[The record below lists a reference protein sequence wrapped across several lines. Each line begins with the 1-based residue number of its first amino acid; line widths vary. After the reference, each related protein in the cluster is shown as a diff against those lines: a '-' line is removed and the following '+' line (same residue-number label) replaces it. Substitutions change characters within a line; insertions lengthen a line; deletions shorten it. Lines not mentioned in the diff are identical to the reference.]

1 MRRTLSPAGA
11 FWLAAFTYFIWGFTF
26 LASRIA
32 QDYGTPFV
40 LLFWR
45 FALAFALLNLLRLT
59 GRFPVR
65 LRGRR
70 LWPALLAGLFEPV
83 LYFPCEQYGLKL
95 TSTSF
100 SGVMVALIPLCSLVY
115 GAVFLHE
122 KATWRQVVFSVLS
135 VAGVIVL
142 AVYATGIGAGS
153 FLGFLVLLG
162 TVFAG
167 AGYMV
172 ACRACSGSFTAFERT
187 YTTCGMGAAAFG
199 VLVLLGFAAGMIFPD
214 MAQQILQNFAAQI
227 EQLGLTNDVP
237 QSQMMA
243 TLFFNNITA
252 SLLSMLYG
260 LIPFLPLSALA
271 LGTNALMLGAFA
283 AIYQQQGIGL
293 GVYVLG
299 VLPHGIFELS
309 ALILSC
315 ALGLLICRT
324 GTERILKKSD
334 TPFFRRV
341 LDCIRVFLTFS
352 VPLLL
357 VAALIE
363 TYVTP
368 ALLNLVL

>member
-1 MRRTLSPAGA
+1 MIDRYCPTLSHG
-11 FWLAAFTYFIWGFTF
+11 
-26 LASRIA
+26 
-32 QDYGTPFV
+32 
-40 LLFWR
+40 LLKHEF
-45 FALAFALLNLLRLT
+45 F
-59 GRFPVR
+59 
-65 LRGRR
+65 
-70 LWPALLAGLFEPV
+70 
-83 LYFPCEQYGLKL
+83 
-95 TSTSF
+95 ST
-100 SGVMVALIPLCSLVY
+100 
-115 GAVFLHE
+115 
-122 KATWRQVVFSVLS
+122 
-135 VAGVIVL
+135 
-142 AVYATGIGAGS
+142 
-153 FLGFLVLLG
+153 
-162 TVFAG
+162 
-167 AGYMV
+167 
-172 ACRACSGSFTAFERT
+172 
-187 YTTCGMGAAAFG
+187 AAAFG
-199 VLVLLGFAAGMIFPD
+199 VLTLLGFAVSLARPEL
-214 MAQQILQNFAAQI
+214 AQGVLERFTAQI
-227 EQLGLTNDVP
+227 EQLGLTSDVP

-243 TLFFNNITA
+243 TLFFNNVTA

-368 ALLNLVL
+368 AFLNLVL

>member
-1 MRRTLSPAGA
+1 MIDCYCPTLSRG
-11 FWLAAFTYFIWGFTF
+11 
-26 LASRIA
+26 
-32 QDYGTPFV
+32 
-40 LLFWR
+40 
-45 FALAFALLNLLRLT
+45 LLR
-59 GRFPVR
+59 
-65 LRGRR
+65 
-70 LWPALLAGLFEPV
+70 
-83 LYFPCEQYGLKL
+83 
-95 TSTSF
+95 
-100 SGVMVALIPLCSLVY
+100 
-115 GAVFLHE
+115 HE
-122 KATWRQVVFSVLS
+122 FWNT
-135 VAGVIVL
+135 
-142 AVYATGIGAGS
+142 
-153 FLGFLVLLG
+153 
-162 TVFAG
+162 
-167 AGYMV
+167 
-172 ACRACSGSFTAFERT
+172 
-187 YTTCGMGAAAFG
+187 AAAFG
-199 VLVLLGFAAGMIFPD
+199 VLTLLGFAVSLIKPEL
-214 MAQQILQNFAAQI
+214 AQGVLDRFTVQI

-243 TLFFNNITA
+243 TLFFNNVIA

>member
-1 MRRTLSPAGA
+1 MIFELCPTLS
-11 FWLAAFTYFIWGFTF
+11 
-26 LASRIA
+26 R
-32 QDYGTPFV
+32 D
-40 LLFWR
+40 LLKREFG
-45 FALAFALLNLLRLT
+45 NT
-59 GRFPVR
+59 
-65 LRGRR
+65 
-70 LWPALLAGLFEPV
+70 
-83 LYFPCEQYGLKL
+83 
-95 TSTSF
+95 
-100 SGVMVALIPLCSLVY
+100 
-115 GAVFLHE
+115 
-122 KATWRQVVFSVLS
+122 
-135 VAGVIVL
+135 
-142 AVYATGIGAGS
+142 
-153 FLGFLVLLG
+153 
-162 TVFAG
+162 
-167 AGYMV
+167 
-172 ACRACSGSFTAFERT
+172 
-187 YTTCGMGAAAFG
+187 AAAFG

-214 MAQQILQNFAAQI
+214 MAQQTLQNFAAQVA
-227 EQLGLTNDVP
+227 QLGLP

-324 GTERILKKSD
+324 GTERIFKKSD

>member
-1 MRRTLSPAGA
+1 MIFELCPTLSRD
-11 FWLAAFTYFIWGFTF
+11 LIKREF
-26 LASRIA
+26 LN
-32 QDYGTPFV
+32 T
-40 LLFWR
+40 
-45 FALAFALLNLLRLT
+45 
-59 GRFPVR
+59 
-65 LRGRR
+65 
-70 LWPALLAGLFEPV
+70 
-83 LYFPCEQYGLKL
+83 
-95 TSTSF
+95 
-100 SGVMVALIPLCSLVY
+100 
-115 GAVFLHE
+115 
-122 KATWRQVVFSVLS
+122 
-135 VAGVIVL
+135 
-142 AVYATGIGAGS
+142 
-153 FLGFLVLLG
+153 
-162 TVFAG
+162 
-167 AGYMV
+167 
-172 ACRACSGSFTAFERT
+172 
-187 YTTCGMGAAAFG
+187 AAAFG

-214 MAQQILQNFAAQI
+214 MAQQTLQNFAAQ
-227 EQLGLTNDVP
+227 
-237 QSQMMA
+237 
-243 TLFFNNITA
+243 A

-315 ALGLLICRT
+315 ALGLLLCRT

>member
-1 MRRTLSPAGA
+1 MIDRCCPTLSRG
-11 FWLAAFTYFIWGFTF
+11 
-26 LASRIA
+26 
-32 QDYGTPFV
+32 
-40 LLFWR
+40 
-45 FALAFALLNLLRLT
+45 LLR
-59 GRFPVR
+59 
-65 LRGRR
+65 
-70 LWPALLAGLFEPV
+70 
-83 LYFPCEQYGLKL
+83 
-95 TSTSF
+95 
-100 SGVMVALIPLCSLVY
+100 
-115 GAVFLHE
+115 HE
-122 KATWRQVVFSVLS
+122 FWNT
-135 VAGVIVL
+135 
-142 AVYATGIGAGS
+142 
-153 FLGFLVLLG
+153 
-162 TVFAG
+162 
-167 AGYMV
+167 
-172 ACRACSGSFTAFERT
+172 
-187 YTTCGMGAAAFG
+187 AAAFG
-199 VLVLLGFAAGMIFPD
+199 VLTLLGFAVSLIKPEL
-214 MAQQILQNFAAQI
+214 AQGVLDRFTVQI

-243 TLFFNNITA
+243 TLFFNNVIA

>member
-1 MRRTLSPAGA
+1 MIFELCPTLSRD
-11 FWLAAFTYFIWGFTF
+11 LIKREF
-26 LASRIA
+26 LN
-32 QDYGTPFV
+32 T
-40 LLFWR
+40 
-45 FALAFALLNLLRLT
+45 
-59 GRFPVR
+59 
-65 LRGRR
+65 
-70 LWPALLAGLFEPV
+70 
-83 LYFPCEQYGLKL
+83 
-95 TSTSF
+95 
-100 SGVMVALIPLCSLVY
+100 
-115 GAVFLHE
+115 
-122 KATWRQVVFSVLS
+122 
-135 VAGVIVL
+135 
-142 AVYATGIGAGS
+142 
-153 FLGFLVLLG
+153 
-162 TVFAG
+162 
-167 AGYMV
+167 
-172 ACRACSGSFTAFERT
+172 
-187 YTTCGMGAAAFG
+187 AAAFG

-214 MAQQILQNFAAQI
+214 MAQQTLQNFAAQV
-227 EQLGLTNDVP
+227 EQLGLTDDVP

-341 LDCIRVFLTFS
+341 LDCIRVFLTILCAAAAGGRAHRDVRHACTFEPCAVNGKVDFRS
-352 VPLLL
+352 TQLYNGL
-357 VAALIE
+357 VKIL
-363 TYVTP
+363 
-368 ALLNLVL
+368 

>member
-1 MRRTLSPAGA
+1 MISQFCPTLSKD
-11 FWLAAFTYFIWGFTF
+11 LLKREF
-26 LASRIA
+26 LNTA
-32 QDYGTPFV
+32 V
-40 LLFWR
+40 
-45 FALAFALLNLLRLT
+45 AFA
-59 GRFPVR
+59 
-65 LRGRR
+65 
-70 LWPALLAGLFEPV
+70 
-83 LYFPCEQYGLKL
+83 
-95 TSTSF
+95 
-100 SGVMVALIPLCSLVY
+100 
-115 GAVFLHE
+115 
-122 KATWRQVVFSVLS
+122 
-135 VAGVIVL
+135 VL
-142 AVYATGIGAGS
+142 AV
-153 FLGFLVLLG
+153 
-162 TVFAG
+162 
-167 AGYMV
+167 
-172 ACRACSGSFTAFERT
+172 
-187 YTTCGMGAAAFG
+187 
-199 VLVLLGFAAGMIFPD
+199 LGFAAGMLFPD
-214 MAQQILQNFAAQI
+214 AAQQLLDRFAAQL
-227 EQLGLTNDVP
+227 EQLGLSSNVP

-243 TLFFNNITA
+243 TLFFNNVTA
-252 SLLSMLYG
+252 SLLAMLYG
-260 LIPFLPLSALA
+260 LIPFVPLSALA
-271 LGTNALMLGAFA
+271 LGTNALLLGAFA

>member
-1 MRRTLSPAGA
+1 MIFELCPTLSRD
-11 FWLAAFTYFIWGFTF
+11 LIKREF
-26 LASRIA
+26 LN
-32 QDYGTPFV
+32 T
-40 LLFWR
+40 
-45 FALAFALLNLLRLT
+45 
-59 GRFPVR
+59 
-65 LRGRR
+65 
-70 LWPALLAGLFEPV
+70 
-83 LYFPCEQYGLKL
+83 
-95 TSTSF
+95 
-100 SGVMVALIPLCSLVY
+100 
-115 GAVFLHE
+115 
-122 KATWRQVVFSVLS
+122 
-135 VAGVIVL
+135 
-142 AVYATGIGAGS
+142 
-153 FLGFLVLLG
+153 
-162 TVFAG
+162 
-167 AGYMV
+167 
-172 ACRACSGSFTAFERT
+172 
-187 YTTCGMGAAAFG
+187 AAAFG

-214 MAQQILQNFAAQI
+214 MAQQTLQNFAAQV
-227 EQLGLTNDVP
+227 EQLGLTDDVP

-324 GTERILKKSD
+324 GILKKSD

>member
-1 MRRTLSPAGA
+1 MIFELCPTLSRD
-11 FWLAAFTYFIWGFTF
+11 LIKREF
-26 LASRIA
+26 LN
-32 QDYGTPFV
+32 T
-40 LLFWR
+40 
-45 FALAFALLNLLRLT
+45 
-59 GRFPVR
+59 
-65 LRGRR
+65 
-70 LWPALLAGLFEPV
+70 
-83 LYFPCEQYGLKL
+83 
-95 TSTSF
+95 
-100 SGVMVALIPLCSLVY
+100 
-115 GAVFLHE
+115 
-122 KATWRQVVFSVLS
+122 
-135 VAGVIVL
+135 
-142 AVYATGIGAGS
+142 
-153 FLGFLVLLG
+153 
-162 TVFAG
+162 
-167 AGYMV
+167 
-172 ACRACSGSFTAFERT
+172 
-187 YTTCGMGAAAFG
+187 AAAFG

-214 MAQQILQNFAAQI
+214 MAQQTLQNFAAQV
-227 EQLGLTNDVP
+227 EQLGLTDDVP

-293 GVYVLG
+293 GAYFVG
-299 VLPHGIFELS
+299 VLPHGI
-309 ALILSC
+309 C

-324 GTERILKKSD
+324 GTERVLKKSD

>member
-1 MRRTLSPAGA
+1 MIFELCPTLSRD
-11 FWLAAFTYFIWGFTF
+11 LIKREF
-26 LASRIA
+26 LN
-32 QDYGTPFV
+32 T
-40 LLFWR
+40 
-45 FALAFALLNLLRLT
+45 
-59 GRFPVR
+59 
-65 LRGRR
+65 
-70 LWPALLAGLFEPV
+70 
-83 LYFPCEQYGLKL
+83 
-95 TSTSF
+95 
-100 SGVMVALIPLCSLVY
+100 
-115 GAVFLHE
+115 
-122 KATWRQVVFSVLS
+122 
-135 VAGVIVL
+135 
-142 AVYATGIGAGS
+142 
-153 FLGFLVLLG
+153 
-162 TVFAG
+162 
-167 AGYMV
+167 
-172 ACRACSGSFTAFERT
+172 
-187 YTTCGMGAAAFG
+187 AAAFG
-199 VLVLLGFAAGMIFPD
+199 VLALLGFAAGTIFPD
-214 MAQQILQNFAAQI
+214 MAQQTLQNFAAQV
-227 EQLGLTNDVP
+227 EQLGLTDDVP

-252 SLLSMLYG
+252 SLLSML
-260 LIPFLPLSALA
+260 IPFLPLSALA

-283 AIYQQQGIGL
+283 AVYQQQGIGL

>member
-1 MRRTLSPAGA
+1 MIDRYCPTLSHG
-11 FWLAAFTYFIWGFTF
+11 
-26 LASRIA
+26 
-32 QDYGTPFV
+32 
-40 LLFWR
+40 LLKHE
-45 FALAFALLNLLRLT
+45 
-59 GRFPVR
+59 
-65 LRGRR
+65 
-70 LWPALLAGLFEPV
+70 LF
-83 LYFPCEQYGLKL
+83 
-95 TSTSF
+95 ST
-100 SGVMVALIPLCSLVY
+100 
-115 GAVFLHE
+115 
-122 KATWRQVVFSVLS
+122 
-135 VAGVIVL
+135 
-142 AVYATGIGAGS
+142 
-153 FLGFLVLLG
+153 
-162 TVFAG
+162 
-167 AGYMV
+167 
-172 ACRACSGSFTAFERT
+172 
-187 YTTCGMGAAAFG
+187 AAAFG
-199 VLVLLGFAAGMIFPD
+199 VLTLLGFAVSLARPEL
-214 MAQQILQNFAAQI
+214 AQGVLERFTAQI
-227 EQLGLTNDVP
+227 EQLGLTDDVP

-283 AIYQQQGIGL
+283 AVYQQQGIGL

>member
-1 MRRTLSPAGA
+1 MIFELCPTLSRD
-11 FWLAAFTYFIWGFTF
+11 LIKREF
-26 LASRIA
+26 LN
-32 QDYGTPFV
+32 T
-40 LLFWR
+40 
-45 FALAFALLNLLRLT
+45 
-59 GRFPVR
+59 
-65 LRGRR
+65 
-70 LWPALLAGLFEPV
+70 
-83 LYFPCEQYGLKL
+83 
-95 TSTSF
+95 
-100 SGVMVALIPLCSLVY
+100 
-115 GAVFLHE
+115 
-122 KATWRQVVFSVLS
+122 
-135 VAGVIVL
+135 
-142 AVYATGIGAGS
+142 
-153 FLGFLVLLG
+153 
-162 TVFAG
+162 
-167 AGYMV
+167 
-172 ACRACSGSFTAFERT
+172 
-187 YTTCGMGAAAFG
+187 AAAFG

-227 EQLGLTNDVP
+227 EQLGLTDDVP

-260 LIPFLPLSALA
+260 LT

>member
-1 MRRTLSPAGA
+1 MIFELCPTLSRD
-11 FWLAAFTYFIWGFTF
+11 LIKREF
-26 LASRIA
+26 LN
-32 QDYGTPFV
+32 T
-40 LLFWR
+40 
-45 FALAFALLNLLRLT
+45 
-59 GRFPVR
+59 
-65 LRGRR
+65 
-70 LWPALLAGLFEPV
+70 
-83 LYFPCEQYGLKL
+83 
-95 TSTSF
+95 
-100 SGVMVALIPLCSLVY
+100 
-115 GAVFLHE
+115 
-122 KATWRQVVFSVLS
+122 
-135 VAGVIVL
+135 
-142 AVYATGIGAGS
+142 
-153 FLGFLVLLG
+153 
-162 TVFAG
+162 
-167 AGYMV
+167 
-172 ACRACSGSFTAFERT
+172 
-187 YTTCGMGAAAFG
+187 AAAFG

-214 MAQQILQNFAAQI
+214 MAQQTLQNFAAQV
-227 EQLGLTNDVP
+227 EQLGLTDDVP

-271 LGTNALMLGAFA
+271 LGAFA

>member
-1 MRRTLSPAGA
+1 MIFELCPTLSRD
-11 FWLAAFTYFIWGFTF
+11 LIKREF
-26 LASRIA
+26 LN
-32 QDYGTPFV
+32 T
-40 LLFWR
+40 
-45 FALAFALLNLLRLT
+45 
-59 GRFPVR
+59 
-65 LRGRR
+65 
-70 LWPALLAGLFEPV
+70 
-83 LYFPCEQYGLKL
+83 
-95 TSTSF
+95 
-100 SGVMVALIPLCSLVY
+100 
-115 GAVFLHE
+115 
-122 KATWRQVVFSVLS
+122 
-135 VAGVIVL
+135 
-142 AVYATGIGAGS
+142 
-153 FLGFLVLLG
+153 
-162 TVFAG
+162 
-167 AGYMV
+167 
-172 ACRACSGSFTAFERT
+172 
-187 YTTCGMGAAAFG
+187 AAAFG

-214 MAQQILQNFAAQI
+214 MAQQILQNFAAQV
-227 EQLGLTNDVP
+227 EQLGLTDDVP

-260 LIPFLPLSALA
+260 LIPFLPLSVLA

-283 AIYQQQGIGL
+283 AIYQQQ